1 MLEAKLLIYQ
11 GKKPKL
17 TKHLDMKVHSEKQ
30 QLLWCVVKYQQF
42 T

>member
-1 MLEAKLLIYQ
+1 MLEAKLLICQ

-30 QLLWCVVKYQQF
+30 QLL
-42 T
+42 